1 MPKFAQ
7 YFILAHRT
15 NTHGDTR
22 NRHHTY
28 KYMRVASEHLSD
40 YPSSTS
46 PPHAVPNQ
54 PTSPTAF
61 ARAHSRHYSLAHIKR
76 TNSDDTLPGL
86 THARSLL
93 LEHIS
98 ISLLLAAEASFEA
111 TCAQRG
117 TPAHHIYAHAMA
129 VLVHCAKACASHLSF
144 SLSWCRARRI

>member
-1 MPKFAQ
+1 M
-7 YFILAHRT
+7 
-15 NTHGDTR
+15 
-22 NRHHTY
+22 
-28 KYMRVASEHLSD
+28 SD

-46 PPHAVPNQ
+46 PPQAVPNQ

-117 TPAHHIYAHAMA
+117 TPAHHIYQVCACHGCAGA
-129 VLVHCAKACASHLSF
+129 LCEGVCITPVFFVELVSSSSDMKPALLMPWPPPARYLRIASARSTLSPCV
-144 SLSWCRARRI
+144 SQ